1 MLQFMDNIFTATAA
15 FMILRKK
22 TTSIEE
28 DLKSGDVD
36 AYESIFKKYYRPL
49 VVFAIKYINNTE
61 TAKEIVQ
68 DFFVKLYE
76 KRYSIN
82 IDTSL
87 KSYLY
92 KSVYNACLNYISQN
106 ETRNRHFKNMASQTE
121 DSVIDD
127 HVAAVEL
134 QNRIYECI
142 ESMPEQCKKI
152 FKMNRLEGLK
162 NEQIAQKLNLSKRT
176 VETQISKALK
186 ILRKELN
193 DYVSGVL

>member
-1 MLQFMDNIFTATAA
+1 
-15 FMILRKK
+15 MIHKK
-22 TTSIEE
+22 KISSAEE
-28 DLKSGDVD
+28 DLKTGDVD
-36 AYESIFKKYYRPL
+36 AYERIFKEYYRPL
-49 VVFAIKYINNTE
+49 VVFAMKYINNVE

-76 KRYSIN
+76 KRHTVI

-106 ETRNRHFKNMASQTE
+106 EMRNRHFKNMALRTE

-127 HVAAVEL
+127 HVTTVEL

-142 ESMPEQCKKI
+142 ESMPEQCKRI
-152 FKMNRLEGLK
+152 FKMNRFDGLK

-176 VETQISKALK
+176 VETQISKALR
-186 ILRKELN
+186 ILRKKLN
-193 DYVSGVL
+193 DYVSVI

>member
-1 MLQFMDNIFTATAA
+1 MMQ
-15 FMILRKK
+15 RKK
-22 TTSIEE
+22 ISSVE
-28 DLKSGDVD
+28 DELKSGDVD
-36 AYESIFKKYYRPL
+36 VYECIFKEYYRPL
-49 VVFAIKYINNTE
+49 VVFALKYINNAE
-61 TAKEIVQ
+61 TAREIVQ

-76 KRYSIN
+76 KRHSVN

-106 ETRNRHFKNMASQTE
+106 EMRNRHFKNMALQTE

-127 HVAAVEL
+127 QVAAVEL

-152 FKMNRLEGLK
+152 FKMNRFEGLR
-162 NEQIAQKLNLSKRT
+162 NEQIAHKLNLSKRT
-176 VETQISKALK
+176 VETQISKALR
-186 ILRKELN
+186 ILRKKLN
-193 DYVSGVL
+193 DYVSVIIF

>member
-1 MLQFMDNIFTATAA
+1 MMRI
-15 FMILRKK
+15 KK
-22 TTSIEE
+22 ITSIEE

-36 AYESIFKKYYRPL
+36 AYESIFKEYYRPL
-49 VVFAIKYINNTE
+49 VVFAMKYINNAE

-68 DFFVKLYE
+68 DFFVKLFE
-76 KRYSIN
+76 KRFTIN

-106 ETRNRHFKNMASQTE
+106 ETRNRHFKNMAAQAE
-121 DSVIDD
+121 DSIIDD
-127 HVAAVEL
+127 HIAAVEL
-134 QNRIYECI
+134 QERIYKCI
-142 ESMPEQCKKI
+142 ENMPEQCRKI
-152 FKMNRLEGLK
+152 FKMNRFDGLR

-186 ILRKELN
+186 ILRKKLN
-193 DYVSGVL
+193 DYVTVVLI

>member
-1 MLQFMDNIFTATAA
+1 MMRI
-15 FMILRKK
+15 KK
-22 TTSIEE
+22 ITSIEE

-36 AYESIFKKYYRPL
+36 AYESIFKEYYRPL
-49 VVFAIKYINNTE
+49 VVFAMKYINNAE

-68 DFFVKLYE
+68 DFFVKLFE
-76 KRYSIN
+76 KRNSIN

-106 ETRNRHFKNMASQTE
+106 EMRNRHLKNLASIAE
-121 DSVIDD
+121 DGFSDD
-127 HVAAVEL
+127 QIITVEL

-152 FKMNRLEGLK
+152 FKMNRFEGLR
-162 NEQIAQKLNLSKRT
+162 NEQIAQQLNLSKRT
-176 VETQISKALK
+176 VETQISKALR
-186 ILRKELN
+186 ILRKKLN
-193 DYVSGVL
+193 DYVSAILL